1 MVNEIGV
8 RPLSRLR
15 RLVGIYVA
23 VVAATILAL
32 IVLSATA
39 PSQAPTEAWVHAVI
53 VAAFAVLLPLRL
65 RAAERGSVRAVR
77 AVGIIAAVLLVVN
90 VVQALLPD
98 LYPVWMRVEMVG
110 IAVVMAGV
118 IAVVVG
124 DRT

>member
-1 MVNEIGV
+1 MVNELAATSAG
-8 RPLSRLR
+8 RLR

>member
-1 MVNEIGV
+1 MVNEVGV

-23 VVAATILAL
+23 VVVATLLAL
-32 IVLSATA
+32 IVLSAIA

-77 AVGIIAAVLLVVN
+77 AVGIIAAVLLMVN
-90 VVQALLPD
+90 LVQALLPD

-110 IAVVMAGV
+110 IAVVMVGV